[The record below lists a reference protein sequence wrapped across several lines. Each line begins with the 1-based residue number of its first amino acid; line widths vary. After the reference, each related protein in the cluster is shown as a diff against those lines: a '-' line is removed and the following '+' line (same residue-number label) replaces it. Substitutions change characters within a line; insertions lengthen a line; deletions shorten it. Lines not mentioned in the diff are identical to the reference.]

1 MPCTVPKIIWIS
13 TLKAE
18 PVPAGADATGTETW
32 HIPLHL
38 RQPWQARF
46 FSRDSDYIW
55 DSHTLESFGVL
66 YSSLKIPEPTCSLL
80 FFKDSRAHLFSPN
93 VDVWNWEKGG
103 WFLDVLIVIS
113 EDLFTTKFN
122 IHSEAFELTSFR
134 NQILFSV
141 INHAGLQKN
150 SKFQKTENVDHRR
163 RIKTEEKGKVRHCCL
178 FDRFIQLLAAL
189 AI

>member
-1 MPCTVPKIIWIS
+1 MF
-13 TLKAE
+13 E
-18 PVPAGADATGTETW
+18 TGKKV
-32 HIPLHL
+32 
-38 RQPWQARF
+38 
-46 FSRDSDYIW
+46 
-55 DSHTLESFGVL
+55 G
-66 YSSLKIPEPTCSLL
+66 
-80 FFKDSRAHLFSPN
+80 
-93 VDVWNWEKGG
+93 
-103 WFLDVLIVIS
+103 FLDVLIVIS

-163 RIKTEEKGKVRHCCL
+163 RIKTEEKGKGRHCCL